1 MGCLSGLSIRVTTDR
16 MSQTFVEEDVFLKS
30 NCSADATD
38 SESAA
43 LFLQLN
49 DPCHLGERK
58 RTVHVEWLSQLKA
71 TVTIKAPRGTFPPKA
86 SELLPM
92 DPEVYAA
99 KLTSFESKDRSD
111 ILLQGLRVV
120 SPQEL

>member
-1 MGCLSGLSIRVTTDR
+1 M
-16 MSQTFVEEDVFLKS
+16 
-30 NCSADATD
+30 D

-71 TVTIKAPRGTFPPKA
+71 TVNIKAPRGTLPSKA
-86 SELLPM
+86 SEFLPM
-92 DPEVYAA
+92 HPEVYAA
-99 KLTSFESKDRSD
+99 KLTSFGSNDRSD
-111 ILLQGLRVV
+111 ILLQGLSVV
-120 SPQEL
+120 SS